1 MTQWEKLQRLDSVYL
16 QRLDELYGQDEF
28 PMDVRHY
35 LAHWIETQDWVRAMQ
50 DPSVA
55 SVLFQVLLENL
66 DNQHSRFLQEAD
78 TFLLQRNFRRFKQNF
93 QGFQE
98 DPCYLAKVIQW
109 FLEKEQEIL
118 QSALLAEQSQD
129 VVRGRQVSPQ
139 IPFPTPLCLM
149 SSFKALDAD
158 QYGDRDGGELPFQ
171 GRVALKPML
180 TLGAHS
186 HAPRANHSLLCGNG
200 EKEWMSGIS
209 VAVQLLQVQQNPM
222 ETDSQRCLDRKIEEL
237 RGKEME
243 HHVKSLEDQQDEF
256 DFKYKTHMMEGNANE
271 KERKEEM
278 RILQE
283 LLNRLDTSR
292 KALLGQMSS
301 VLDLAEELLSSL
313 VGEELPAWRRR
324 QQKACIGAPDSVC
337 LQQLERWFTVEAE
350 SLFQLRKLLKK
361 LEELMGKVTY
371 EGDPFKTQKPA
382 LQKRGDTLLNELL
395 KSAFIVETQP
405 SMPQGKGPLV
415 LRTNVQF
422 SVKTRLLV
430 KVPELNHS
438 MKVTVAIDRDAQPVK
453 GYRRFNVLGNSSKA
467 LNMAECTNGGMVAD
481 FRHLTLKEQK
491 AGNGGKGMNDGTL
504 SVTEELHIISFET
517 HFEWC
522 GVSVRLE
529 TSTLPVVIISGA
541 SQQQNGWASV
551 LWFNML
557 CTDPKNIEFF
567 NNSSTATWPQ
577 LAEML
582 SWQFLSM
589 TKRGL
594 DSDQLSMI
602 AQKLFGKQQ
611 NYDSFRVTWARF
623 SKENLPGL
631 GFSFWLWFDGILV
644 LVKNFLEKL
653 WKDGYIMG
661 FVSKGKEKVLLK
673 KKQDGTFLLR
683 FSESS
688 RDGAITFSW
697 VEYSVEGKPSVRSV
711 QPFTRE
717 DLKQIPLPEIIRN
730 FQILVAENV
739 PENPLKYLYPNIP
752 KDEAFGKYYS
762 HSNRDEKLY
771 KEYLKHKLVFV
782 SSENTVEA
790 QPSVDTT
797 DTAQD
802 PAVYPEGVA
811 PMSAMSPLCDVKNG
825 DADAAGLTPSDVLM
839 FDQMLSLPDH
849 PVQVEGT
856 GAPSPQVDP
865 GTGVPDCTFLL
876 DDPFLPGD
884 GYVDETTSPPAGQ
897 DAPRYPHRLPL
908 RSSPIQFRRCQLQG
922 SGRSRTL
929 VVSRGL
935 GRPRR
940 FTGSRPPN
948 PAETAQRLGVG
959 WTDATVR
966 TKRVRGPPGPR
977 RPAGDKRQ
985 GPLCDLTASGR
996 LRAFQE
1002 ACPARSWPRVRADHE
1017 NIREGDGV
1025 GGRQRG
1031 TTLPPVHPAPRQ
1043 ALSCE
1048 LHRGSQERYQEL
1060 VRRARTPRSPNQIY
1074 RVPLTD
1080 SQRYGWWLSGSGQP
1094 GSEGSEPW
1102 TWVRRFP
1109 QRHSEMTKFVKSMSM
1124 THREFSLH

>member
-35 LAHWIETQDWVRAMQ
+35 LAHWIETQDWVRATQ

-66 DNQHSRFLQEAD
+66 DNQHSRFLQETD

-118 QSALLAEQSQD
+118 QSALLAEQ
-129 VVRGRQVSPQ
+129 
-139 IPFPTPLCLM
+139 
-149 SSFKALDAD
+149 
-158 QYGDRDGGELPFQ
+158 
-171 GRVALKPML
+171 
-180 TLGAHS
+180 
-186 HAPRANHSLLCGNG
+186 
-200 EKEWMSGIS
+200 
-209 VAVQLLQVQQNPM
+209 VQLLQVQQNPM

-237 RGKEME
+237 RGKVQEME

-271 KERKEEM
+271 KEKKEEM

-292 KALLGQMSS
+292 KALLGRMSS
-301 VLDLAEELLSSL
+301 VLDLAEELLNSL

-371 EGDPFKTQKPA
+371 EGDPFKTKKPA

-522 GVSVRLE
+522 GVSVRLV

-567 NNSSTATWPQ
+567 NSSSSATWPQ

-594 DSDQLSMI
+594 DSDQLGMI
-602 AQKLFGKQQ
+602 ARKLFGKQQ

-661 FVSKGKEKVLLK
+661 FVSKGSEKVLLK

-762 HSNRDEKLY
+762 HSNTDEKSY
-771 KEYLKHKLVFV
+771 KDYLKHKLVFV

-797 DTAQD
+797 DTPQD

-839 FDQMLSLPDH
+839 FDQTLSLPDH

-865 GTGVPDCTFLL
+865 GIGVPDCTFLMA
-876 DDPFLPGD
+876 DPFMAGD
-884 GYVDETTSPPAGQ
+884 GSLDETSCLLAS
-897 DAPRYPHRLPL
+897 DHV
-908 RSSPIQFRRCQLQG
+908 SSLSNFL
-922 SGRSRTL
+922 
-929 VVSRGL
+929 
-935 GRPRR
+935 
-940 FTGSRPPN
+940 F
-948 PAETAQRLGVG
+948 A
-959 WTDATVR
+959 
-966 TKRVRGPPGPR
+966 
-977 RPAGDKRQ
+977 
-985 GPLCDLTASGR
+985 
-996 LRAFQE
+996 
-1002 ACPARSWPRVRADHE
+1002 HE
-1017 NIREGDGV
+1017 
-1025 GGRQRG
+1025 QAA
-1031 TTLPPVHPAPRQ
+1031 LMHP
-1043 ALSCE
+1043 
-1048 LHRGSQERYQEL
+1048 
-1060 VRRARTPRSPNQIY
+1060 
-1074 RVPLTD
+1074 
-1080 SQRYGWWLSGSGQP
+1080 
-1094 GSEGSEPW
+1094 
-1102 TWVRRFP
+1102 
-1109 QRHSEMTKFVKSMSM
+1109 
-1124 THREFSLH
+1124 